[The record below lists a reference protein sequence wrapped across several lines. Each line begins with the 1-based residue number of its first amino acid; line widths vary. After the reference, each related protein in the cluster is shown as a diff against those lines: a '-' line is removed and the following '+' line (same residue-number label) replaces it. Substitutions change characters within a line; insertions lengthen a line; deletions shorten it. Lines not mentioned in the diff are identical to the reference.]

1 MTRFE
6 KIKEALNNLFCADL
20 VSVHNIQGY
29 SIYCYGGTMEEI
41 KEEIAEAGGVAP
53 SEVILYRFKGW
64 IRTEEYEREAV

>member
-1 MTRFE
+1 
-6 KIKEALNNLFCADL
+6 
-20 VSVHNIQGY
+20 
-29 SIYCYGGTMEEI
+29 MEEI